1 MNIFTYCAAA
11 IFCVCGI
18 SLLRSTKSEIAPY
31 AAMGAGIILL
41 GTAIKELTVLKELI
55 QYINSYGKINIFSPI
70 TKALLIALLC
80 QLTAEICRDFGENS
94 IASKVELGGKIAI
107 IYLSVPLIKEVLNSA
122 GQIL

>member
-11 IFCVCGI
+11 VFCVCGI
-18 SLLRSTKSEIAPY
+18 SILRSVKSEFAPY
-31 AAMGAGIILL
+31 AATGAGIILL
-41 GTAIKELTVLKELI
+41 GTAIKELTVLKEFI
-55 QYINSYGKINIFSPI
+55 QYINSYGKVDIFSPI

-107 IYLSVPLIKEVLNSA
+107 IYLSIPLVKEVLKSA